1 MGAPSSKMKEAVGG
15 KVESMNARQ
24 HRRQRTIGS
33 GRCGSCPSQSGYILL
48 VLALF
53 TAVIAIGLM
62 RAIPGALVQ
71 TQRER
76 EEELIFRGE
85 QYRRAVQ
92 NYVRKFGRYPGSLD
106 DLEETNGV
114 RFLRR
119 RYRDPVT
126 GEDEW
131 RLIHIGP
138 GGTFPDAK
146 TARTLPTQPGGR
158 SGGTGLAP
166 SAASS
171 EPRGFAPQPSQFE
184 AAGSGFGRPATPPQ
198 TGPAIG
204 APGTTPDS
212 EQDPQQLSDALR
224 PSADPSANPAQQPRA
239 SGAAQQSGT
248 VTFGEG
254 SIAGVASQSA
264 DPSIKVYNGY
274 LQYDEWEF
282 IYNYQADQFGLAAVA
297 RATGGVAQPG
307 LVQPG
312 VAQPG
317 APGAPAPGVMSPR
330 PRTPVQGVPFPSPFG
345 NPAVAP
351 RFPPSQFPGG
361 PPGGQPGQSPFPG
374 GQPGLTPFPGGQPGQ
389 LPFPGTQPSPQPASP
404 FAPSPF
410 PGQSGFSTTPGFGS
424 QPPSTQPGQQFP
436 PSPLPNFPSNP
447 QQGR

>member
-1 MGAPSSKMKEAVGG
+1 MAAPSRKMKEAICG
-15 KVESMNARQ
+15 KVEAMNARQ
-24 HRRQRTIGS
+24 LRRRRTTRS
-33 GRCGSCPSQSGYILL
+33 GRCGSCPSESGYILL

-53 TAVIAIGLM
+53 TALIAIGLM
-62 RAIPGALVQ
+62 QAIPGVLVQ
-71 TQRER
+71 SQRER

-106 DLEETNGV
+106 DLEDTNGV

-119 RYRDPVT
+119 RYRDPIT

-146 TARTLPTQPGGR
+146 TASTPPTQLGGQPGV
-158 SGGTGLAP
+158 TGLAP

-184 AAGSGFGRPATPPQ
+184 AAGSGFGQPATPPQ
-198 TGPAIG
+198 AGTAVG
-204 APGTTPDS
+204 APGATPDS
-212 EQDPQQLSDALR
+212 GQDPQQLPDALR
-224 PSADPSANPAQQPRA
+224 PSADPSANPFQQPRA

-248 VTFGEG
+248 VVFGEG

-274 LQYDEWEF
+274 WQYDEWEF
-282 IYNYQADQFGLAAVA
+282 IYNYQSDQFGLAAVA

-307 LVQPG
+307 ITQPG
-312 VAQPG
+312 PPQG
-317 APGAPAPGVMSPR
+317 SMSPR
-330 PRTPVQGVPFPSPFG
+330 PGTSGQGVPFPSPFG
-345 NPAVAP
+345 NPAGAP
-351 RFPPSQFPGG
+351 GFPPAQFPGR
-361 PPGGQPGQSPFPG
+361 PGGGTPGPSPFPG
-374 GQPGLTPFPGGQPGQ
+374 GQPGLTPFPGGQPGA
-389 LPFPGTQPSPQPASP
+389 QPASP

-410 PGQSGFSTTPGFGS
+410 PGPSGFSTTPGFGS
-424 QPPSTQPGQQFP
+424 QPSRTQPRQQFP
-436 PSPLPNFPSNP
+436 ASPFPGFPSNS
-447 QQGR
+447 QQDH